1 MCSCLRKCLSVFLCL
16 LCFLCALGGGGGI
29 IGLSITVL
37 VPRGCRET
45 PGPHFVCLPLSSD
58 SLFPL
63 NNISAAN
70 AAAASSSGSFP

>member
-1 MCSCLRKCLSVFLCL
+1 MFSCLRKCLSVFLCL
-16 LCFLCALGGGGGI
+16 LCFSLCIRRGGI
-29 IGLSITVL
+29 IGLSITPP

-70 AAAASSSGSFP
+70 AAAASSSGAFP

>member
-1 MCSCLRKCLSVFLCL
+1 MFSCLRKCLSVFLCL
-16 LCFLCALGGGGGI
+16 PCFRCALGGRGRI
-29 IGLSITVL
+29 IGLSITVV

-70 AAAASSSGSFP
+70 AAAASSCSSFP